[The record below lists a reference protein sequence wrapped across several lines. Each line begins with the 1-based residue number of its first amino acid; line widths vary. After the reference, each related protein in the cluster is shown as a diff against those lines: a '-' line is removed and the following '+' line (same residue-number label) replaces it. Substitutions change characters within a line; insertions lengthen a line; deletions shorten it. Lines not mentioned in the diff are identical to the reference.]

1 MKKVANVNDIAW
13 TIFCLPAST
22 EDTCWEVFEP
32 TLEEKKIPP
41 TTMTQIR
48 ALPLTFV
55 RKTGMDG
62 EFRTTLRHQRDYQVG
77 YDGLY

>member
-41 TTMTQIR
+41 TTMT
-48 ALPLTFV
+48 
-55 RKTGMDG
+55 
-62 EFRTTLRHQRDYQVG
+62 
-77 YDGLY
+77 